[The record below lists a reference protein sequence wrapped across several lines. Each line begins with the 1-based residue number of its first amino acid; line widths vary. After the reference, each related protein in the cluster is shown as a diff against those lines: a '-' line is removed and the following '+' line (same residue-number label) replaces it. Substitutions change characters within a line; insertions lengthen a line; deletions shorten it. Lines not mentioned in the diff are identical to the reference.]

1 MNNVVDLGTERRIA
15 AADEARDA
23 SKWTPRDVLV
33 DALRRLDSGELSP
46 NALAI
51 VYLVEEGGEVLPGCS
66 VSSPDDGMPP
76 FYRGLAL
83 AHMFLD
89 MVMRDAT
96 S

>member
-23 SKWTPRDVLV
+23 SKWTARDVLV

-46 NALAI
+46 NTLAI
-51 VYLVEEGGEVLPGCS
+51 VYLVEKEGDVLPGYTIAS
-66 VSSPDDGMPP
+66 LSDGTPP

-89 MVMRDAT
+89 MVMKDAT